1 MNMSERDKKSKSEKG
16 LLFVVQRHC
25 KLIISSEMYKKAY
38 IIVEN
43 AQDTYIA

>member
-16 LLFVVQRHC
+16 LLFVEAHC